1 MQNFQ
6 QAEGAAVF
14 LISLRAGG
22 FGLNLTAASYVVLC
36 DLWWNPAV
44 ENQAIDRTHRIGQ
57 TNHVIAYRLLVKESI
72 EEKIRTLQRSKSA
85 LDIGKLWRSEADMK
99 AHMPGIFIGQFLVA
113 LAFTMMWSRIA
124 LGGAGLPC
132 AIAFG
137 VCFGL
142 FYSGGTVI
150 QNAVQPLPAGLMM
163 KWIISG
169 ILQSVLVGV
178 VLFLVHKPA
187 KGCPDISGK

>member
-113 LAFTMMWSRIA
+113 LAFTMM
-124 LGGAGLPC
+124 
-132 AIAFG
+132 
-137 VCFGL
+137 
-142 FYSGGTVI
+142 
-150 QNAVQPLPAGLMM
+150 
-163 KWIISG
+163 
-169 ILQSVLVGV
+169 
-178 VLFLVHKPA
+178 
-187 KGCPDISGK
+187 

>member
-1 MQNFQ
+1 MNPKRILL
-6 QAEGAAVF
+6 ALIAAF
-14 LISLRAGG
+14 IAISATDYLIHEVWLKGTYA
-22 FGLNLTAASYVVLC
+22 
-36 DLWWNPAV
+36 P
-44 ENQAIDRTHRIGQ
+44 
-57 TNHVIAYRLLVKESI
+57 
-72 EEKIRTLQRSKSA
+72 
-85 LDIGKLWRSEADMK
+85 DIGKLWRSEADMK

-163 KWIISG
+163 KWILGG
-169 ILQSVLVGV
+169 ILQSVFVGIA
-178 VLFLVHKPA
+178 LFIVYKPT